1 MQLFHAGRQTHPKF
15 TEGLQSIAAS
25 PIPCPMY
32 RKTPRQ
38 MTSDEMVSTASKFG
52 AAAARARAAGYD
64 AVEIH
69 GAHGYLLANFLS
81 RASNKR
87 DDAYGGCLKNRQR
100 FPLMVVKEVRR
111 GAANIPVL
119 FRLTA
124 DEFVADGIDL
134 EGGEGYRQQGRGR
147 RGGRH
152 PRYDRV
158 S

>member
-1 MQLFHAGRQTHPKF
+1 M
-15 TEGLQSIAAS
+15 
-25 PIPCPMY
+25 
-32 RKTPRQ
+32 
-38 MTSDEMVSTASKFG
+38 
-52 AAAARARAAGYD
+52 
-64 AVEIH
+64 EIH

-87 DDAYGGCLKNRQR
+87 DDAYGGCLENRQR

-134 EGGEGYRQQGRGR
+134 EEYPKKPQAEPEAAEETIDGDPIAGEGAEEDAPAIPVAAVPPAPEAAPATVGEAAQ
-147 RGGRH
+147 
-152 PRYDRV
+152 
-158 S
+158 